1 MKKRVFA
8 IVPTVILC
16 ILLFYLIK
24 TSQSPK
30 SPYQNLTPVSGF
42 SIQAVQAQYTID
54 TKQISLC
61 ITNHSDNS
69 PELYLP
75 YLEQNI
81 NETWVIVKKSPH
93 IRDTDNLLYIPSGE
107 TMNVDFFLT
116 DYDQL
121 SVGKYRI
128 IFGLAHSNDFFY
140 FPFDISSMS

>member
-24 TSQSPK
+24 PSQSPK

-75 YLEQNI
+75 YLEQ
-81 NETWVIVKKSPH
+81 KSPH

-140 FPFDISSMS
+140 FPFDIVDSQVQNESN

>member
-54 TKQISLC
+54 TSKRFCRC
-61 ITNHSDNS
+61 IVQEVSADRCPDN
-69 PELYLP
+69 
-75 YLEQNI
+75 
-81 NETWVIVKKSPH
+81 
-93 IRDTDNLLYIPSGE
+93 
-107 TMNVDFFLT
+107 
-116 DYDQL
+116 
-121 SVGKYRI
+121 
-128 IFGLAHSNDFFY
+128 
-140 FPFDISSMS
+140 